1 MGLKHRLTIS
11 TREWHLGI
19 RSGIFPWIYTGK
31 SINKFKATSFGV
43 LREKATCQ
51 QVLVNSVFFLAPRSC
66 ERICERLSRKR
77 EPLYLDLGIEI
88 EAADSSQH
96 RRLAVDHAQQ
106 LPVLSHY
113 MGAGPT

>member
-96 RRLAVDHAQQ
+96 RRLAVEHAQ
-106 LPVLSHY
+106 
-113 MGAGPT
+113 